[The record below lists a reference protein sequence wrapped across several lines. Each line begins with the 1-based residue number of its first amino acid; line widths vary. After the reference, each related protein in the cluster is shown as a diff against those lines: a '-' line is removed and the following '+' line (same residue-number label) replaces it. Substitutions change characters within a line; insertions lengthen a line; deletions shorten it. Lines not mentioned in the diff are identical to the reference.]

1 MLSIKQTF
9 YDLHDTLSFRK
20 FATIV
25 IQVFCTTRMSFGKR
39 ILEARKN
46 KGIRQEELAEKLG
59 TKGPAIGR
67 YERDEMKPSID
78 AAAKMADILDV
89 SLDWLVGHTDLELDK
104 GMMRRIEE
112 VTKMKVKEKEHVF
125 AMLDAFIATTKMQGF
140 LTK

>member
-1 MLSIKQTF
+1 MLSIQQNF
-9 YDLHDTLSFRK
+9 YDLHGTLSFRK
-20 FATIV
+20 FAKTA
-25 IQVFCTTRMSFGKR
+25 IQLFCTIRMSFGKR
-39 ILEARKN
+39 LLEARKN

-112 VTKMKVKEKEHVF
+112 VTKMKIKEKEHVF